1 MNSLTDISI
10 EKVNSFYPELTPV
23 IDKLAKQ
30 IGENYEGVTADV
42 VEHII
47 TSDITHLILA
57 KDVSTGESIGMITL
71 VMYRIPYK
79 TKGWLEDLVVDESYR
94 GKGIATLLIEKAIEV
109 AKENHLKKLDFTSKP
124 QRESANNLYA
134 KLGFEK
140 HETNVYR
147 LSL

>member
-30 IGENYEGVTADV
+30 IGENYEGVTAV